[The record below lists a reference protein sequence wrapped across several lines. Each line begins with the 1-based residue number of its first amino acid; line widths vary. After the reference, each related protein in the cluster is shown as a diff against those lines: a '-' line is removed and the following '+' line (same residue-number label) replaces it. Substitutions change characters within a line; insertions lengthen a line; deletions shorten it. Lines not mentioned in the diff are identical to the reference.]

1 MRGSVVSLTLFCFI
15 TFLSGC
21 SAGTPVRV
29 QLHQIDSGR
38 FLNIETDDTLEIVLD
53 SNPTTGYQWEVLPW
67 DTEIIEETDKPAYE
81 SKSDVIGSGGRI
93 TFYFKA
99 FSPGRTSLR
108 FIYYRSFEKNM
119 PPAKTFEV
127 NIVVSRST
135 VPYSWW

>member
-1 MRGSVVSLTLFCFI
+1 MRGSIVSLTLFCFI
-15 TFLSGC
+15 TILSGC

-38 FLNIETDDTLEIVLD
+38 SLNIETDDTLEIVLD
-53 SNPTTGYQWEVLPW
+53 CNPTTGYQWKVQPW
-67 DTEIIEETDKPAYE
+67 DTKIIEEIDKPVYE
-81 SKSDVIGSGGRI
+81 SKSDVIGSGGQI
-93 TFYFKA
+93 TFHFKA
-99 FSPGRTSLR
+99 ISPGRTSLKL
-108 FIYYRSFEKNM
+108 IYFRPFEKNV